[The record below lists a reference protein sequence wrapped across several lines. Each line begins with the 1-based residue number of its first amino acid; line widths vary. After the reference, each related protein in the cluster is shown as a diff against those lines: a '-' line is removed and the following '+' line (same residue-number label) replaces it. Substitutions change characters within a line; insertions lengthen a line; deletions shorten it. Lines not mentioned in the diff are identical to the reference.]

1 MILKG
6 NFDPKLVKS
15 DRTDRNKTVINQRL
29 TTPFDFSL
37 RMPHNSG
44 MDRIEINLTEG
55 NPNMK
60 QDLVVDYED
69 QADWLQD
76 SVVIENVEIRP
87 GMSHEVFLAELKGL
101 VYDATRDRYDP
112 PSRHIEI
119 MGYAPADSDVT
130 VKRGVNFWTSPDN
143 IFA

>member
-1 MILKG
+1 MI
-6 NFDPKLVKS
+6 
-15 DRTDRNKTVINQRL
+15 
-29 TTPFDFSL
+29 
-37 RMPHNSG
+37 
-44 MDRIEINLTEG
+44 
-55 NPNMK
+55 K

-76 SVVIENVEIRP
+76 SVVIENVEIS
-87 GMSHEVFLAELKGL
+87 GDTSHLVFLAELKGL
-101 VYDATRDRYDP
+101 VYDATREMHTP

-143 IFA
+143 IFNKDPEGLRIIAEGQE